1 MKMPSPL
8 FAPFGDDDD
17 SSGSFGFRKPWENH
31 PGNNREGF
39 RKPWQQSG
47 DGEASEAGR
56 KPWKRN
62 NSRFDGRKNGDFR
75 PSFRK
80 SSRKGFDDRRSFG
93 DSSRPTSFRK
103 PWENAGDE
111 SAAFLDAGSFDDRSD
126 RENAGDR
133 SWDRPAFDR
142 RKDERATRKPF
153 RSAASSGFRGSFRRD
168 DFRNRRDFQ
177 KDDADERKP
186 WALERKPWHERAD
199 RPDTPARRSKR
210 TAAIPAE
217 GDLIFGRQ
225 PVREVLRAGKRPV
238 NLLVLADGV
247 KDSPEVADIRAL
259 CEEKSVRIEFYRR
272 EDLEAW
278 TNGAN
283 HQGIVLFCADYP
295 YAELDE
301 IVASLAACN
310 GNGVVVALDHIV
322 DPQNLGSILRTCEC
336 AGVIGV
342 VLPTDRAVGV
352 TPAVVRASAGASEH
366 VKIARISNLVVA
378 LERFKGAGAWI
389 AGLEAREDSRS
400 YTKVDY
406 TGKVC
411 LVVGSEG
418 HGICSPVR
426 KACDFLVRLPMCG
439 QINSLNAGVA
449 AALALYEILRQQG
462 VEGNGLP
469 ACEPFVNSEESEETD
484 NAPEAGAPTPQDAP
498 VTEENGIEGE
508 AGFDETAGTNAG
520 ETETPPGSELE

>member
-1 MKMPSPL
+1 MHAPL

-17 SSGSFGFRKPWENH
+17 SGSFGFRKPWENNH
-31 PGNNREGF
+31 FDNDRDGF
-39 RKPWQQSG
+39 RKPWQQAG
-47 DGEASEAGR
+47 DDGDARDSGR
-56 KPWKRN
+56 KPWKRGN
-62 NSRFDGRKNGDFR
+62 NRFNERKGGASR
-75 PSFRK
+75 PAFRK
-80 SSRKGFDDRRSFG
+80 SPRKGFDERLSFG
-93 DSSRPTSFRK
+93 DSRSQSFRK
-103 PWENAGDE
+103 PWENTGDE
-111 SAAFLDAGSFDDRSD
+111 SAARLDSAPFGDNPERHDANSQSWNRPSFSRQ
-126 RENAGDR
+126 
-133 SWDRPAFDR
+133 
-142 RKDERATRKPF
+142 KDEHPSRKPF
-153 RSAASSGFRGSFRRD
+153 RSAAASGFRGSFRRD
-168 DFRNRRDFQ
+168 DFRNRRDFRN
-177 KDDADERKP
+177 DDADERKP
-186 WALERKPWHERAD
+186 WALERKPWRERAEH
-199 RPDTPARRSKR
+199 PEAPARRSKR

-225 PVREVLRAGKRPV
+225 PVREVLRAGKRPA

-247 KDSPEVADIRAL
+247 KDSPEVADIRSL
-259 CEEKSVRIEFYRR
+259 CEEKSIRIEFYRR
-272 EDLEAW
+272 EDIEAW

-301 IVASLAACN
+301 IVAGLAACN

-389 AGLEAREDSRS
+389 AGLEAREVSRS

-439 QINSLNAGVA
+439 KINSLNAGVA

-469 ACEPFVNSEESEETD
+469 ACEPFQ
-484 NAPEAGAPTPQDAP
+484 GADDAAEDAP
-498 VTEENGIEGE
+498 VADDSGTELPPAAEVDDEGE
-508 AGFDETAGTNAG
+508 AAGFDEAAGNVAA
-520 ETETPPGSELE
+520 ETDATPCSELE